1 MLALTNLSS
10 VLVRKP
16 VVTRDG
22 GGDGEPEG
30 DEGSLFLYAYGT
42 LRKGSLNNNHNI
54 YPGLTYV
61 ETCTVSGK
69 IYDLRWFPG
78 IVLGKSGFVGA
89 KSLVVCDKFKVEDDE
104 IENGDWVLYVNNRT
118 TTRAYG

>member
-10 VLVRKP
+10 VLSRKP
-16 VVTRDG
+16 VASYDG
-22 GGDGEPEG
+22 GGD
-30 DEGSLFLYAYGT
+30 SSFLYAYGT

-54 YPGLTYV
+54 YPGLTYA

-118 TTRAYG
+118 ATRAYG